1 MGDLLNSF
9 KITNLDLE
17 NSDPTGLFRL
27 DTITQYGPLVTGA
40 PTTNGITSTNPGP
53 ARNFFQDFI
62 PSNTYLSAYKI
73 GGFGRIQRIFGTS
86 RFDLSDSAPT
96 APYFV
101 LTQDT
106 VTQYGRLVTGPPV
119 LRGLPG
125 NGGSFPVNP
134 GPASRFNQQFF
145 SFSTYSDSYSI
156 IPGYSK
162 TEKLFYLSNIESL
175 SSYKE
180 DQDPT
185 SYPQYI
191 TGTPTTKS
199 NPGPFNKFKQTFNPE
214 NVYLINNPIRGRGRL
229 RRTVANT
236 NLDVE
241 NSRVD
246 GGIPYKED
254 KDPTSYPETVTGTP
268 TTRSNPGPFSKFKHS
283 YEPQNTY
290 LDEISNNSEGRL
302 ISTVANT
309 NLDVE
314 NKLPNGGIPY
324 KQDKDPTRYP
334 KRVTGTPYPD
344 ANPGAPEKFY
354 QEYNPQKEYL
364 DDVGEGILDLTFDS
378 TNLDVENKSPNG
390 GIPYKQDKDPTI
402 YPKRVTGTPNADF
415 NPGAPEKFYQE
426 YNPQKEYLDDVGE
439 GILDLTFDST
449 NLDVENEFPNGGIP
463 YKQDKDP
470 TAPKNT
476 LPTGTPLNNGVP
488 GPFTKFNQVYNPETT
503 YLSKNP
509 IKTVESRLSEWSV
522 PGLNSDPKV
531 LDKTELDNVR
541 SSNNRNSSA
550 FKYSTFVDSLTVAP
564 PYRKN
569 SNLLHLILTNNDN
582 NQKIIK
588 YDAYDFTRLDR
599 ESPLVGK
606 YILEGRSGFIYDG
619 ITGGI
624 PYKPD
629 ETDPTIYPVTSLKV
643 GSVKGYNVVAGRG
656 ATKYAEPYDPPAK
669 PDDRRVGL
677 SSRKPTYL
685 EYIQNFI

>member
-9 KITNLDLE
+9 KVTNLDLE

-27 DTITQYGPLVTGA
+27 DTITQYGALVTGA
-40 PTTNGITSTNPGP
+40 PVLKVLPGEGGSIPINPGP

-62 PSNTYLSAYKI
+62 PNSTYLEAYK
-73 GGFGRIQRIFGTS
+73 RI
-86 RFDLSDSAPT
+86 A
-96 APYFV
+96 
-101 LTQDT
+101 
-106 VTQYGRLVTGPPV
+106 
-119 LRGLPG
+119 
-125 NGGSFPVNP
+125 
-134 GPASRFNQQFF
+134 
-145 SFSTYSDSYSI
+145 
-156 IPGYSK
+156 GYSK
-162 TEKLFYLSNIESL
+162 IENIFDLSNIESL
-175 SSYKE
+175 SSF
-180 DQDPT
+180 QDPT

-191 TGTPTTKS
+191 TGTPTIK
-199 NPGPFNKFKQTFNPE
+199 
-214 NVYLINNPIRGRGRL
+214 
-229 RRTVANT
+229 
-236 NLDVE
+236 
-241 NSRVD
+241 
-246 GGIPYKED
+246 
-254 KDPTSYPETVTGTP
+254 
-268 TTRSNPGPFSKFKHS
+268 SNPGPFSKFKHS

-290 LDEISNNSEGRL
+290 LDEISNNSEGKL
-302 ISTVANT
+302 KSTVANT
-309 NLDVE
+309 NLDIENESPNGGIPYKRDKDPTAYPSTNTGIPTRNANPGAPSKFEGFFNPENTYLKYISNRGRGNLVSSLSRTNLDVE
-314 NKLPNGGIPY
+314 NERPNGGIPY
-324 KQDKDPTRYP
+324 KQDKDPTEYP
-334 KRVTGTPYPD
+334 KYVTG
-344 ANPGAPEKFY
+344 
-354 QEYNPQKEYL
+354 
-364 DDVGEGILDLTFDS
+364 V
-378 TNLDVENKSPNG
+378 
-390 GIPYKQDKDPTI
+390 
-402 YPKRVTGTPNADF
+402 PNADF

-426 YNPQKEYLDDVGE
+426 YNPQKEYLDNVGE
-439 GILDLTFDST
+439 GILDLTLDST

-470 TAPKNT
+470 TSPKNT
-476 LPTGTPLNNGVP
+476 LATGTPLNNGVP
-488 GPFTKFNQVYNPETT
+488 GPFAKFNQVYNPETT

-522 PGLNSDPKV
+522 PGRNSDPKV
-531 LDKTELDNVR
+531 LDKTELDNVG

-606 YILEGRSGFIYDG
+606 YFLEGRSGIIYDG

-643 GSVKGYNVVAGRG
+643 GSVRGYNVVNGRG

-669 PDDRRVGL
+669 SDDRRVGL

-685 EYIQNFI
+685 EYMQNFI

>member
-1 MGDLLNSF
+1 MGNLLNSF
-9 KITNLDLE
+9 KITDLDLE

-62 PSNTYLSAYKI
+62 PSNTYLSTYKI
-73 GGFGRIQRIFGTS
+73 GGSGKIQSIFGTS

-119 LRGLPG
+119 LGGLPG
-125 NGGSFPVNP
+125 NGGSFPINP
-134 GPASRFNQQFF
+134 GPPRRFIQQFL
-145 SFSTYSDSYSI
+145 SFNTYLDSYNRI
-156 IPGYSK
+156 LGYSK
-162 TEKLFYLSNIESL
+162 IEKSFDLSNIESL

-180 DQDPT
+180 NQDPT
-185 SYPQYI
+185 KYPATN
-191 TGTPTTKS
+191 TGIPTS
-199 NPGPFNKFKQTFNPE
+199 NANPGAPSKFKGFFNPE
-214 NVYLINNPIRGRGRL
+214 NTYLKYISEEDRDNLVSSFNK
-229 RRTVANT
+229 T

-241 NSRVD
+241 NES
-246 GGIPYKED
+246 
-254 KDPTSYPETVTGTP
+254 
-268 TTRSNPGPFSKFKHS
+268 
-283 YEPQNTY
+283 
-290 LDEISNNSEGRL
+290 
-302 ISTVANT
+302 
-309 NLDVE
+309 
-314 NKLPNGGIPY
+314 
-324 KQDKDPTRYP
+324 
-334 KRVTGTPYPD
+334 PD
-344 ANPGAPEKFY
+344 
-354 QEYNPQKEYL
+354 
-364 DDVGEGILDLTFDS
+364 
-378 TNLDVENKSPNG
+378 G

-402 YPKRVTGTPNADF
+402 YPKLTT
-415 NPGAPEKFYQE
+415 GAPLE
-426 YNPQKEYLDDVGE
+426 N
-439 GILDLTFDST
+439 GI
-449 NLDVENEFPNGGIP
+449 
-463 YKQDKDP
+463 
-470 TAPKNT
+470 
-476 LPTGTPLNNGVP
+476 P

-531 LDKTELDNVR
+531 LYRTELDNVR

-550 FKYSTFVDSLTVAP
+550 FKYSTYVDSLTVAP

-643 GSVKGYNVVAGRG
+643 GSVRGYNVVTGLG
-656 ATKYAEPYDPPAK
+656 ATKYTEPHDPP
-669 PDDRRVGL
+669 P
-677 SSRKPTYL
+677 SSNDQRIKFSNRKPTYL
-685 EYIQNFI
+685 EYIKDFIQ

>member
-1 MGDLLNSF
+1 MGNLLNSF

-17 NSDPTGLFRL
+17 SSDPTGLFRL
-27 DTITQYGPLVTGA
+27 DTITQYGALVTGA
-40 PTTNGITSTNPGP
+40 PVLKVLPGEGGSIPINPGP
-53 ARNFFQDFI
+53 ARNFFQDFV
-62 PSNTYLSAYKI
+62 PNSTYLEAYK
-73 GGFGRIQRIFGTS
+73 RI
-86 RFDLSDSAPT
+86 A
-96 APYFV
+96 
-101 LTQDT
+101 
-106 VTQYGRLVTGPPV
+106 
-119 LRGLPG
+119 
-125 NGGSFPVNP
+125 
-134 GPASRFNQQFF
+134 
-145 SFSTYSDSYSI
+145 
-156 IPGYSK
+156 GYSK
-162 TEKLFYLSNIESL
+162 IENIFDLSNIESL
-175 SSYKE
+175 SSF
-180 DQDPT
+180 QDPT
-185 SYPQYI
+185 SYSQYI
-191 TGTPTTKS
+191 TGTPTTKA

-229 RRTVANT
+229 RSTVANT

-268 TTRSNPGPFSKFKHS
+268 TIKSNPGPFSKFKHS

-290 LDEISNNSEGRL
+290 LDEISNNSEGKL
-302 ISTVANT
+302 ISTVAN
-309 NLDVE
+309 
-314 NKLPNGGIPY
+314 
-324 KQDKDPTRYP
+324 
-334 KRVTGTPYPD
+334 
-344 ANPGAPEKFY
+344 
-354 QEYNPQKEYL
+354 
-364 DDVGEGILDLTFDS
+364 

-390 GIPYKQDKDPTI
+390 GIPYKQDKDPTK
-402 YPKRVTGTPNADF
+402 YPKYVTGVPNADF

-426 YNPQKEYLDDVGE
+426 YSPSSEYLDTMKE
-439 GILDLTFDST
+439 GILDLTLDST

-470 TAPKNT
+470 TSPKNT
-476 LPTGTPLNNGVP
+476 LATGTPLNNGVP
-488 GPFTKFNQVYNPETT
+488 GPFTKFDQVYNPETT

-509 IKTVESRLSEWSV
+509 IKTVESRLSEWSI
-522 PGLNSDPKV
+522 PGRNSDPKV
-531 LDKTELDNVR
+531 LDRTELDNVG

-606 YILEGRSGFIYDG
+606 YFLEGRSGVIYEG
-619 ITGGI
+619 TTGGI

-643 GSVKGYNVVAGRG
+643 GSVRGYNVVTGRG

-685 EYIQNFI
+685 EYMQNFI